1 MYSPP
6 PFSWSDHS
14 IVGLWKRAPISLL
27 SPSSTKS
34 PFTKV
39 SFSKMLVLADEKI
52 REEYFSQQ
60 AKFISL
66 EGRKDEQAEY
76 STTIEIMGLTSNN
89 TNKVLVVRDADKYK
103 WFHNLYMFWFVTLLG
118 FTVPFRIWFSRH
130 CDDVR
135 VTLIKEISSNVT
147 ASKSIGLPSWGSF
160 LSKSKADGNITAAQ
174 LELRR
179 EQFRQAMRTLD
190 LYPCRLNMTNTTD
203 DTPIIS
209 NQKSSPEDQLFASDQ
224 TLMEK
229 DNHYDEASKINQTT
243 ALQKSDTGA
252 ISDVDRNPTGI
263 NILTDEKHNQTIDMN
278 DQGATVDELTLKEG
292 ST

>member
-1 MYSPP
+1 
-6 PFSWSDHS
+6 
-14 IVGLWKRAPISLL
+14 
-27 SPSSTKS
+27 
-34 PFTKV
+34 
-39 SFSKMLVLADEKI
+39 MLVLADEKI

-76 STTIEIMGLTSNN
+76 STTIEVMGLKSNN

-147 ASKSIGLPSWGSF
+147 TTTSKSIGLPSWGSF
-160 LSKSKADGNITAAQ
+160 LSRSKGDGNITAAQ

-190 LYPCRLNMTNTTD
+190 LYPCSLNNTTNSTF

-209 NQKSSPEDQLFASDQ
+209 NQKSISKDESIASNHSLVEED
-224 TLMEK
+224 TL
-229 DNHYDEASKINQTT
+229 NEASEINQTA
-243 ALQKSDTGA
+243 ALEKSMWAADNGASSDDIHRNLTG
-252 ISDVDRNPTGI
+252 T
-263 NILTDEKHNQTIDMN
+263 NILTDDNDNQTMDIN
-278 DQGATVDELTLKEG
+278 VQGVTADELTLQEG
-292 ST
+292 NTFEGDR

>member
-1 MYSPP
+1 
-6 PFSWSDHS
+6 
-14 IVGLWKRAPISLL
+14 
-27 SPSSTKS
+27 
-34 PFTKV
+34 
-39 SFSKMLVLADEKI
+39 
-52 REEYFSQQ
+52 
-60 AKFISL
+60 
-66 EGRKDEQAEY
+66 
-76 STTIEIMGLTSNN
+76 
-89 TNKVLVVRDADKYK
+89 
-103 WFHNLYMFWFVTLLG
+103 MFWFVTLLG

-190 LYPCRLNMTNTTD
+190 LYPCKLNMTNITD

-209 NQKSSPEDQLFASDQ
+209 NQTRSSEDQLFASDQ
-224 TLMEK
+224 TLMED
-229 DNHYDEASKINQTT
+229 DNHYDEPSEINQTT

-252 ISDVDRNPTGI
+252 ISDVDRDPTGI
-263 NILTDEKHNQTIDMN
+263 KLLIE
-278 DQGATVDELTLKEG
+278 ATVDELALKKG
-292 ST
+292 SIYEDDH

>member
-1 MYSPP
+1 
-6 PFSWSDHS
+6 
-14 IVGLWKRAPISLL
+14 
-27 SPSSTKS
+27 
-34 PFTKV
+34 
-39 SFSKMLVLADEKI
+39 MLVLADEKI

-76 STTIEIMGLTSNN
+76 STTIEVMGLKSNN

-147 ASKSIGLPSWGSF
+147 TTSSKSIGLPSWGSF
-160 LSKSKADGNITAAQ
+160 LSRSKGDGNITAAQ

-190 LYPCRLNMTNTTD
+190 LYPCSLNNTTNTTFD
-203 DTPIIS
+203 NPIIS
-209 NQKSSPEDQLFASDQ
+209 NQKSISKDESISSDQ
-224 TLMEK
+224 SLVEE
-229 DNHYDEASKINQTT
+229 DNYNETSEIHQTA
-243 ALQKSDTGA
+243 ALEKSDWPADNGA
-252 ISDVDRNPTGI
+252 ISDDLHRNLTRI
-263 NILTDEKHNQTIDMN
+263 NILTDDKDNQTVDIN
-278 DQGATVDELTLKEG
+278 LQEETVDDLTSQEDTTHEG
-292 ST
+292 DR